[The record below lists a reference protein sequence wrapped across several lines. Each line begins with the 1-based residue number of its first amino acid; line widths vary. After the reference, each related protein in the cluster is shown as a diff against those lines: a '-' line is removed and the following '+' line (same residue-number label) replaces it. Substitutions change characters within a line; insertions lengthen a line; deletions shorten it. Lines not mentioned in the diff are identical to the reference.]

1 MKRNIVLYRM
11 CLLLLVVTCISVSG
25 RVLSNTVFALQQQRL
40 SVSGVVV
47 DESGEG
53 LIGASV
59 AEVGTNNRAVTDL
72 NGRFTLSVT
81 PHAVLE
87 FKYVGYQTV
96 EIPATRD
103 MHVVL
108 KAELTNLSEVVVVG
122 YGTQKKESVIC

>member
-25 RVLSNTVFALQQQRL
+25 RALSNTVFALQQQRV
-40 SVSGVVV
+40 SVSGLVV

-59 AEVGTNNRAVTDL
+59 VEVGTNNRAVTDL

-87 FKYVGYQTV
+87 FKYVGYETLK
-96 EIPATRD
+96 ISASKD

-108 KAELTNLSEVVVVG
+108 KAEQTNLNEV
-122 YGTQKKESVIC
+122 